1 VKDEEQ
7 VPQDS
12 AQFAALMNI
21 AHAIAEST
29 RRVQDQL
36 RPLQN
41 KELNSETGSLNTA
54 ASSLFSTL
62 TRAAANDGFDASDR
76 RVLHK
81 IRKELNSIIGHSELL
96 CEHRQLASD
105 HKPMV
110 QELGNDARMLLQELE
125 EAHKTAK
132 NIPASSKTAP
142 GRVLIIDDDD
152 ANRLVLARHLQ
163 QLGHNVE
170 TSSSSKKVFDLLA
183 SATFDLIFLDLTMP
197 EVDGLAI
204 LTQLKASERWRAIPV
219 VMISGI
225 HDEDSVIQCI
235 EAGADDFLIKP
246 INRVLLNARLNA
258 GLERKRWHDR
268 EQRYLKDLE
277 QNHKFIRDTFGR
289 YVSEEIVDSIL
300 AQPNG
305 LHLGGKMTRVSI
317 LMADIRGFTTMA
329 EKLAPPQVVKM
340 LNNYLGTMSEIIIS
354 HRGTIDEFIG
364 DAILAIFGAPIN
376 QHDHADRALA
386 CALEMQSAVSG
397 INEENQRLGLPNIG
411 IGIAVNSGDVI
422 AGNIGCAKRVKYG
435 VVGHTV
441 NLTARM
447 ESFCRAGEIL
457 ASQETLN
464 NSARKVKHS
473 YQFEINPKG
482 MVERLRVCNI
492 IGLE

>member
-1 VKDEEQ
+1 M
-7 VPQDS
+7 PQDS

-21 AHAIAEST
+21 AHAIAESS

-41 KELNSETGSLNTA
+41 KAFDSETGSMNTA

-62 TRAAANDGFDASDR
+62 TRAAANDGFDPADR
-76 RVLHK
+76 LVLHQ
-81 IRKELNSIIGHSELL
+81 IRKELNSIIGHSDLL
-96 CEHRQLASD
+96 CGHQQLRSD

-110 QELGNDARMLLQELE
+110 EELGKDARMLLQELE
-125 EAHKTAK
+125 DAHKTAK
-132 NIPASSKTAP
+132 NNPSSSKPEP
-142 GRVLIIDDDD
+142 GRILIIDDDD

-170 TSSSSKKVFDLLA
+170 TSSSSRKVFDLLA
-183 SATFDLIFLDLTMP
+183 SAIFDLIFLDLTMP

-225 HDEDSVIQCI
+225 RDEESVINCI

-268 EQRYLKDLE
+268 EQRYRKDLE

-300 AQPNG
+300 AQPKG

-329 EKLAPPQVVKM
+329 EKLAPPQVVKL
-340 LNNYLGTMSEIIIS
+340 LNNYLGVMSEIIMG

-386 CALEMQSAVSG
+386 CALQMQGAVNQ
-397 INEENQRLGLPNIG
+397 INRENQRLGLPAIG
-411 IGIAVNSGDVI
+411 VGIAVNSGDVV

-435 VVGHTV
+435 VVGHAV

-447 ESFCRAGEIL
+447 ESFCRAGEII

-464 NSARKVKHS
+464 NAGCKVKHS
-473 YQFEINPKG
+473 FQFEITPKG
-482 MVERLRVCNI
+482 MVERLRVCTVTGI
-492 IGLE
+492 E

>member
-1 VKDEEQ
+1 MPE
-7 VPQDS
+7 DS
-12 AQFAALMNI
+12 AQFAALVNI
-21 AHAIAEST
+21 AHAIAENT

-36 RPLQN
+36 RPLQCD
-41 KELNSETGSLNTA
+41 ELDGQSGCLNSA
-54 ASSLFSTL
+54 ASSLFDTL
-62 TRAAANDGFDASDR
+62 AGAAANDDFDASNR
-76 RVLHK
+76 LVLHR
-81 IRKELNSIIGHSELL
+81 IRRDLHSIIGSSNLL
-96 CEHRQLASD
+96 HGHQQMLPRYRPLVE
-105 HKPMV
+105 
-110 QELGNDARMLLQELE
+110 ELGKDARMLLRELE

-132 NIPASSKTAP
+132 KLPADNKTAP
-142 GRVLIIDDDD
+142 GRILIIDDDD

-163 QLGHNVE
+163 QLGHSVE
-170 TSSSSKKVFDLLA
+170 TSSSSDKVFDLLA
-183 SATFDLIFLDLTMP
+183 GAIFDLIFLDLTMP

-225 HDEDSVIQCI
+225 HDEESVINCI

-268 EQRYLKDLE
+268 EQRYLRDLE
-277 QNHKFIRDTFGR
+277 QSHKFIRDTFGR

-305 LHLGGKMTRVSI
+305 LHLGGKLTRVSI
-317 LMADIRGFTTMA
+317 LMADIRGFTTVA
-329 EKLAPPQVVKM
+329 EQLKPTQVVTM
-340 LNNYLGTMSEIIIS
+340 LNNYLGVMSDIIMR

-364 DAILAIFGAPIN
+364 DAILAIFGAPIS

-386 CALEMQSAVSG
+386 CALDMQGAIEQ
-397 INEENQRLGLPNIG
+397 INAENKRLGLPDVG
-411 IGIAVNSGDVI
+411 IGIAVNSGDVV
-422 AGNIGCAKRVKYG
+422 AGNIGSAKRVKYG

-464 NSARKVKHS
+464 NATGKFRHS
-473 YQFEINPKG
+473 YQFEISPKG

-492 IGLE
+492 IGVAPR

>member
-1 VKDEEQ
+1 M
-7 VPQDS
+7 PQDS

-21 AHAIAEST
+21 AHAIAENT

-36 RPLQN
+36 RPLQIQD
-41 KELNSETGSLNTA
+41 LNTQTDSLNTA
-54 ASSLFSTL
+54 ASSLFNTL
-62 TRAAANDGFDASDR
+62 TRNAANDDFDPSDR
-76 RVLHK
+76 QAILQ
-81 IRKELNSIIGHSELL
+81 IRKDLHHIIGHSDTL
-96 CEHRQLASD
+96 SD
-105 HKPMV
+105 HRSLLAIHRPMLV
-110 QELGNDARMLLQELE
+110 EMGKDARLLLQELE
-125 EAHKTAK
+125 EAHKSAK
-132 NIPASSKTAP
+132 KITTKTQP
-142 GRVLIIDDDD
+142 GRLLIIDDDD

-163 QLGHNVE
+163 DLGHNVE
-170 TSSSSKKVFDLLA
+170 SSSSSKKVFDLLA
-183 SATFDLIFLDLTMP
+183 GATFDLIFLDLTMP
-197 EVDGLAI
+197 DVDGLAI
-204 LTQLKASERWRAIPV
+204 LTQLKASEKWRAIPV

-225 HDEDSVIQCI
+225 HDEDSVINCI

-277 QNHKFIRDTFGR
+277 RNHQFIRDTFGR
-289 YVSEEIVDSIL
+289 YVSEEIVESIL

-329 EKLAPPQVVKM
+329 EKLAPAQVVKM
-340 LNNYLGTMSEIIIS
+340 LNNYLGVMSDIIIG

-364 DAILAIFGAPIN
+364 DAILAIFGAPMP
-376 QHDHADRALA
+376 QQDHADRALA
-386 CALEMQSAVSG
+386 CALDMQGAIG
-397 INEENQRLGLPNIG
+397 KINAENQRLGLPDVG
-411 IGIAVNSGDVI
+411 IGIAVNTGEVV
-422 AGNIGCAKRVKYG
+422 AGNIGSDKRVKYG

-447 ESFCRAGEIL
+447 ESFCRAGEVL

-464 NSARKVKHS
+464 FATRKIKHS
-473 YQFEINPKG
+473 YQFEISPKG

-492 IGLE
+492 TGIE

>member
-1 VKDEEQ
+1 MS
-7 VPQDS
+7 QDS

-21 AHAIAEST
+21 AHAIADNT

-36 RPLQN
+36 RPLEN
-41 KELNSETGSLNTA
+41 KALNAQTDSLNSA
-54 ASSLFSTL
+54 ATSLFDTL
-62 TRAAANDGFDASDR
+62 TRSAANDDFDPSDR
-76 RVLHK
+76 QAIVR
-81 IRKELNSIIGHSELL
+81 IRKHLQCIIGHSDTLQRHHQLL
-96 CEHRQLASD
+96 PD
-105 HKPMV
+105 HHPILREM
-110 QELGNDARMLLQELE
+110 GDDARHLLQELE

-132 NIPASSKTAP
+132 KITTGSKIEP
-142 GRVLIIDDDD
+142 GRLLIIDDDD

-163 QLGHNVE
+163 QLGHQVE

-183 SATFDLIFLDLTMP
+183 GATFDLIFLDLTMP

-204 LTQLKASERWRAIPV
+204 LTQLKTSDRWRAIPV
-219 VMISGI
+219 VMISSI
-225 HDEDSVIQCI
+225 HDEESVISCI

-277 QNHKFIRDTFGR
+277 TNHQFIRDTFGR

-329 EKLAPPQVVKM
+329 EQLAPNQVVKM
-340 LNNYLGTMSEIIIS
+340 LNNYLGVMSEIIIG

-364 DAILAIFGAPIN
+364 DAILAIFGAPMT

-386 CALEMQSAVSG
+386 CALDMQGAIG
-397 INEENQRLGLPNIG
+397 KINLENQRLGLPDIG
-411 IGIAVNSGDVI
+411 IGIAVNTGEVV
-422 AGNIGCAKRVKYG
+422 AGNIGSSKRVKYG

-464 NSARKVKHS
+464 YSTRNVKHS
-473 YQFEINPKG
+473 YQFEITPKG

-492 IGLE
+492 TGID

>member
-1 VKDEEQ
+1 M
-7 VPQDS
+7 PQDS

-21 AHAIAEST
+21 AHAIADNT

-36 RPLQN
+36 RPLQS
-41 KELNSETGSLNTA
+41 KELDAETDSLNSA
-54 ASSLFSTL
+54 ASSLFNTL
-62 TRAAANDGFDASDR
+62 TRTAANDDFDPSDR
-76 RVLHK
+76 QVILR
-81 IRKELNSIIGHSELL
+81 IRKELHSIIGHSDTLA
-96 CEHRQLASD
+96 EHHRVLAD
-105 HKPMV
+105 HRPILEEM
-110 QELGNDARMLLQELE
+110 GHDARMLLQELE
-125 EAHKTAK
+125 EAHKSAK
-132 NIPASSKTAP
+132 KLASGSKVAP
-142 GRVLIIDDDD
+142 GRILIIDDDD

-163 QLGHNVE
+163 HLGHQVE
-170 TSSSSKKVFDLLA
+170 TSSSSTKVFDLLG
-183 SATFDLIFLDLTMP
+183 SAVFDLIFLDLTMP

-225 HDEDSVIQCI
+225 HDEDSVISCI

-277 QNHKFIRDTFGR
+277 RNHQFIRDTFGR

-329 EKLAPPQVVKM
+329 EKLAPAQVVKM
-340 LNNYLGTMSEIIIS
+340 LNNYLGVMSEIII
-354 HRGTIDEFIG
+354 HHKGTIDEFIG
-364 DAILAIFGAPIN
+364 DAILAIFGAPIT
-376 QHDHADRALA
+376 QQDHADRALA
-386 CALEMQSAVSG
+386 CALDMQGAIG
-397 INEENQRLGLPNIG
+397 QINAENQRLGLPDIG
-411 IGIAVNSGDVI
+411 VGIAVNTGEVV
-422 AGNIGCAKRVKYG
+422 AGNIGSSKRVKYG

-464 NSARKVKHS
+464 YSTRKIKHS
-473 YQFEINPKG
+473 YQFEITPKG

-492 IGLE
+492 TSIE